1 MFPITIHEYS
11 LSFFSHARVKKSCPV
26 KPLQLKS
33 LTSSS
38 FTFFLW
44 QDCQSGSESH
54 SVMSNCL
61 RPHGLYSP
69 WNSLGQNTGVGH
81 LFLLQRVF
89 PIQGLNPG
97 LLYCRWI
104 FYQLSHKGSPRI
116 LEWVA
121 FPFSRD
127 LPYPGIKPG
136 SPPLQAGSLPVE
148 LPGNPLTILP
158 VCTQYFI
165 MFSFFHSVYHS
176 PAYNLIHFFFIVCP
190 MWFPSEI
197 KAWQ

>member
-1 MFPITIHEYS
+1 
-11 LSFFSHARVKKSCPV
+11 
-26 KPLQLKS
+26 
-33 LTSSS
+33 
-38 FTFFLW
+38 
-44 QDCQSGSESH
+44 
-54 SVMSNCL
+54 MSNCL
-61 RPHGLYSP
+61 RPRGLYSP
-69 WNSLGQNTGVGH
+69 WNSPGQNTGVGR

-89 PIQGLNPG
+89 PIEGLSPG

-104 FYQLSHKGSPRI
+104 VYQLSHRGSPRT

-127 LPYPGIKPG
+127 LPDPGIKPG
-136 SPPLQAGSLPVE
+136 SPALQAGSLPAE

-176 PAYNLIHFFFIVCP
+176 LAYNLILFFLLCVPCDFPLKQKPGNNRSLSFSHLFIP
-190 MWFPSEI
+190 NLLAGSQHLI
-197 KAWQ
+197 DTQ